1 MRVSGQRW
9 AVSLVALCVAAGLS
23 LSMRVS
29 PAGAKERWDGLAT
42 TVFQNFGRDQ
52 GLPHP
57 VPTALAQDRDGFLW
71 VGLQGGLARWDGY
84 RFRSYRA
91 NPAIPGSLHDDWVSI
106 LHVAGDGQLWV
117 GGGAG
122 GLARYDKLT
131 DQFHPVAL
139 NASTERMHIGA
150 ITDDRV
156 GGLWV
161 GTDDGLYRLPPTSRP
176 EKLAAD
182 GLPPGPVR
190 SVRQGDDGT
199 LWVGGS
205 FGLVRRAKGDN
216 AFTTVP
222 IPADSLGVSALAQ
235 DREGRLWIG
244 TRRRGLF
251 VLEQTAT
258 IPAAV
263 GAGTGL
269 DKRGV
274 STIVVASPGEIWAG
288 VRGSGLWAVDIH
300 DRQVRPMRHD
310 RTVPGS
316 LMHDD
321 VWSSLRDDA
330 GSIWIGTSLGLSYHP
345 HDPGIISTIYGG
357 SQRPEG
363 LSGTDVLSILPLRNG
378 LIWVGYLNN
387 GAEQIDPMHGRV
399 VTLKPDAASPEHAL
413 PPSQV
418 SALAEG
424 PDGTVW
430 FGTRHGLYARDPHSG
445 RLRLV
450 PVPGR
455 QPHGAVA
462 SLNVDHD
469 ILWVGGE
476 EDGLWGFRPGPQSET
491 ILAGTDITLAD
502 HCINVIHRG
511 SGNDLWVGTRDG
523 LYRIDIATR
532 TVDYIG
538 ANPADPQA
546 LPGRYIV
553 SLLRDGQ
560 GRLWVGTFGG
570 GIAVLTGRDTD
581 NRPRFQRLGL
591 DRGLPHLN
599 VGSMQMD
606 STGTIWAGTDDG
618 LAMIDPEALTARS
631 VRRSDG
637 APLLDYVAGAGA
649 TDATGAVLFGALG
662 GMTVARPGTF
672 PQWRFRPPVVVTD
685 LRVGGVPVP
694 VGRYNGQTDPAPLI
708 LTPDTNSL
716 AVEFASLD
724 FTAPE
729 RNRYAYKLEGFDRDW
744 VQADVNRRLAIYTN
758 LAPGDYHLRLRGTNR
773 AGMPAAGDMVLPVR
787 VLPAW
792 YQNRWAQALAGVLA
806 LAGIFGLVR
815 WRTSLLRRRQSYLE
829 QQIADRTADLRAA
842 NERLERLAMTDP
854 LTGCAN
860 RRHFMQ
866 RAAETVA
873 LATRHG
879 TPLSLAVLDLDDFKQ
894 VNDTHGHPAGDAVLV
909 MAGRLLA
916 EHMRAT
922 DLVGRVGGEEFA
934 LLMPHTDAAG
944 AMLLAGRLCA
954 ALQASRVTA
963 ETGQMAVTASIGV
976 AELHPDDDLDRLYA
990 RADTA
995 LYAAKQGGRNRVVLA
1010 PGV

>member
-1 MRVSGQRW
+1 MRVIGQRW
-9 AVSLVALCVAAGLS
+9 SFPLVTLCVIAGLC
-23 LSMRVS
+23 VS
-29 PAGAKERWDGLAT
+29 PSSAKDRWDSLAT

-91 NPAIPGSLHDDWVSI
+91 NPAIPGSLHDDWVSV
-106 LHVAGDGQLWV
+106 LHVASDGQLWI

-122 GLARYDKLT
+122 GLALYDKQT
-131 DQFHPVAL
+131 DQFRTVAL

-150 ITDDRV
+150 IADDGA

-161 GTDDGLYRLPPTSRP
+161 GTDEGLYGLSPANLPQ
-176 EKLAAD
+176 KLAGN
-182 GLPPGPVR
+182 GLPAEPVR
-190 SVRQGDDGT
+190 ALLQTDDGT
-199 LWVGGS
+199 LWVGGA
-205 FGLVRRAKGDN
+205 FGLVRRNAGDDT
-216 AFTTVP
+216 FVPVP
-222 IPADSLGVSALAQ
+222 IPTDALGVSALLRDA
-235 DREGRLWIG
+235 DGHIWIG

-251 VLEQTAT
+251 VLDGSTDS
-258 IPAAV
+258 PSVV

-269 DKRGV
+269 DKGGV
-274 STIVVASPGEIWAG
+274 STIVLAGPREIWAG
-288 VRGSGLWAVDIH
+288 VRGGGMWAVDVH

-321 VWSSLRDDA
+321 IWASLRDDA
-330 GSIWIGTSLGLSYHP
+330 GSIWIGTSGGLSYHP
-345 HDPGIISTIYGG
+345 HDLGIISTLYGG
-357 SQRPEG
+357 SQRPDG
-363 LSGTDVLSILPLRNG
+363 LTGTDVLSILPLRNG
-378 LIWVGYLNN
+378 LIWLGYLNN
-387 GAEQIDPMHGRV
+387 GAEQIDPMAGRTI
-399 VTLKPDAASPEHAL
+399 TLKPDPDRPENAL

-424 PDGTVW
+424 PDGVVW
-430 FGTRHGLYARDPHSG
+430 FGTRHGLYARDPVSG
-445 RLRLV
+445 HLRLV
-450 PVPGR
+450 PIPGR
-455 QPHGAVA
+455 ARHGAVS
-462 SLNVDHD
+462 SLNVDQD

-476 EDGLWGFRPGPQSET
+476 EDGLWGFRPGPKPET
-491 ILAGTDITLAD
+491 ILTSHDVPLAD
-502 HCINVIHRG
+502 PCVNVIHRG
-511 SGNDLWVGTRDG
+511 TGNDLWIGTRDG
-523 LYRIDIATR
+523 LHRIDIATR
-532 TVDYIG
+532 NVEYI
-538 ANPADPQA
+538 AADPADPQA
-546 LPGRYIV
+546 LPGRYVV
-553 SLLRDGQ
+553 SLLSDDR

-570 GIAVLTGRDTD
+570 GIAVLTGRDQD
-581 NRPRFQRLGL
+581 NRPRFQHLGL

-606 STGTIWAGTDDG
+606 SAGTLWAGTDDG
-618 LAMIDPEALTARS
+618 LAMIDPERLTARS
-631 VRRSDG
+631 VRRADG

-662 GMTVARPGTF
+662 GLTVARPGTF
-672 PQWRFRPPVVVTD
+672 PHWRFRPPMVVTD
-685 LRVGGVPVP
+685 LRIGGVPVP
-694 VGRYNGQTDPAPLI
+694 VGRYNGRADPDPLV

-716 AVEFASLD
+716 AVEFAALD
-724 FTAPE
+724 YTAPE

-744 VQADVNRRLAIYTN
+744 VQADVNRRLAVYTN
-758 LAPGDYHLRLRGTNR
+758 LAPGQYSLRLRGTNR
-773 AGMPAAGDMVLPVR
+773 EGMPAARDMVLPVQ

-792 YQNRWAQALAGVLA
+792 YQNRWAQALGSLLA
-806 LAGIFGLVR
+806 LVGIFGLVR
-815 WRTSLLRRRQSYLE
+815 WRTSLLRGRQSELE
-829 QQIADRTADLRAA
+829 RQVADRTADLRAA

-879 TPLSLAVLDLDDFKQ
+879 SCLSLAVLDMDDFKRI
-894 VNDTHGHPAGDAVLV
+894 NDTHGHPAGDAVLV
-909 MAGRLLA
+909 MAGHLLGD
-916 EHMRAT
+916 HMRAT

-944 AMLLAGRLCA
+944 AMRLADQIRV
-954 ALQASRVTA
+954 ALEASPATA
-963 ETGQMAVTASIGV
+963 ETGKIAVTASIGV
-976 AELHPDDDLDRLYA
+976 AELHPDDDLDLLYA
-990 RADTA
+990 RADAA

>member
-1 MRVSGQRW
+1 MRVPGQRW

-23 LSMRVS
+23 IGMTAG
-29 PAGAKERWDGLAT
+29 PAGAKEPWDSLAT

-91 NPAIPGSLHDDWVSI
+91 NPAIPGSLHDDWVSV
-106 LHVAGDGQLWV
+106 LHVAGDGQLWI

-122 GLARYDKLT
+122 GLARYDKQT
-131 DQFHPVAL
+131 DQFQTVAL

-150 ITDDRV
+150 ITDDGS

-161 GTDDGLYRLPPTSRP
+161 GTDDGLYRLSPGSSPQRLSG
-176 EKLAAD
+176 D
-182 GLPPGPVR
+182 GLPNGPVR
-190 SVRQGDDGT
+190 SLWQADDGT
-199 LWVGGS
+199 LYVGGA
-205 FGLVRRAKGDN
+205 FGLVRRKAGDS
-216 AFTTVP
+216 AFTPLPLPTG
-222 IPADSLGVSALAQ
+222 SLGVSSLVQ
-235 DREGRLWIG
+235 DAEGRLWIG

-251 VLEQTAT
+251 VLDRNAD
-258 IPAAV
+258 IPSV
-263 GAGTGL
+263 IGAGTGL
-269 DKRGV
+269 DKGGV
-274 STIVVASPGEIWAG
+274 STIVVASPREIWAG
-288 VRGSGLWAVDIH
+288 VRGGGLWAVDIH

-321 VWSSLRDDA
+321 IWTSLRDDA

-345 HDPGIISTIYGG
+345 HDLGIISTIYGG
-357 SQRPEG
+357 SQRADG
-363 LSGTDVLSILPLRNG
+363 LTGTDVLSILPLRNG
-378 LIWVGYLNN
+378 LIWLGYLNN
-387 GAEQIDPMHGRV
+387 GAEQIDPMGGRTI
-399 VTLKPDAASPEHAL
+399 TLKPDADQPDNAL

-424 PDGTVW
+424 PDGMVW
-430 FGTRHGLYARDPHSG
+430 FGTRHGLYARDPNSG
-445 RLRLV
+445 KLRLV

-455 QPHGAVA
+455 DPRGAVS
-462 SLNVDHD
+462 SLSVDQD

-476 EDGLWGFRPGPQSET
+476 EDGLWGLRPGPKPET
-491 ILAGTDITLAD
+491 VLAGSDITLAD
-502 HCINVIHRG
+502 HGINVILRG
-511 SGNDLWVGTRDG
+511 TGNDLWVGTRDG
-523 LYRIDIATR
+523 LHRVDIATR
-532 TVDYIG
+532 TVDYI
-538 ANPADPQA
+538 AADPADPQA

-553 SLLRDGQ
+553 SLLRDDQ
-560 GRLWVGTFGG
+560 RRLWVGTFGG
-570 GIAVLTGRDTD
+570 GIAVLTGKDAG

-591 DRGLPHLN
+591 DRGLPHMN

-606 STGTIWAGTDDG
+606 SAGTIWAGTDDG
-618 LAMIDPEALTARS
+618 LAMIDPETLTARS
-631 VRRSDG
+631 VRRAEG

-672 PQWRFRPPVVVTD
+672 PHWRFRPPVVVTD
-685 LRVGGVPVP
+685 LRVGGIPVP

-716 AVEFASLD
+716 AVEFAALD

-744 VQADVNRRLAIYTN
+744 MPADVNRRLAIYTN
-758 LAPGDYHLRLRGTNR
+758 LAPGQYSLRLRGTNR
-773 AGMPAAGDMVLPVR
+773 EGMPAARDMVLPVR

-792 YQNRWAQALAGVLA
+792 YQNRWAQALASLLA
-806 LAGIFGLVR
+806 LVGIFGLVR
-815 WRTSLLRRRQSYLE
+815 WRTSLLRRRQSDLE
-829 QQIADRTADLRAA
+829 RQVADQTADLRAA

-866 RAAETVA
+866 RASETVA

-879 TPLSLAVLDLDDFKQ
+879 TPLSLAVLDMDDFKR

-909 MAGRLLA
+909 MAGTLLA
-916 EHMRAT
+916 DHMRAT

-934 LLMPHTDAAG
+934 LLMPHTDATG
-944 AMLLAGRLCA
+944 AMLLAGRLRS
-954 ALQASRVTA
+954 ALEASPVTA
-963 ETGQMAVTASIGV
+963 ETGKIAITASIGV
-976 AELHPDDDLDRLYA
+976 AELHPDDDLDTLYA
-990 RADTA
+990 RADAA
-995 LYAAKQGGRNRVVLA
+995 LYTAKQAGRNRVVLA